1 MKTMLVVLML
11 CVFAASASAA
21 TMVPMSDSS
30 LSAVAAGNGQGG
42 GGGGDDHHGDSDTSL
57 LIETF
62 VIDQGQQNVTALNL
76 VNAGGPVQVG
86 SNILVVTSPEMARID
101 GSTVIQAVVNLQH
114 QECAPCAF
122 DDATLQTGV
131 SGRGQQ
137 NACAVNLVNAA
148 GAVNAGSNI
157 LAVVS
162 CDGPAGI
169 SDSCVAQVVVNG
181 ACQTTPFSF

>member
-30 LSAVAAGNGQGG
+30 LSAVTAGDGHD
-42 GGGGDDHHGDSDTSL
+42 GDGHGSDSEL

-62 VIDQGQQNVTALNL
+62 VTDRGQQNVTALNL

-86 SNILVVTSPEMARID
+86 SNILVVSAPQMARID
-101 GSTVIQAVVNLQH
+101 GSSVVQAVVNLQH

-122 DDATLQTGV
+122 DNATLQTGV
-131 SGRGQQ
+131 SGQGQQ
-137 NACAVNLVNAA
+137 NACALNLVNAA

-169 SDSCVAQVVVNG
+169 SDSCVTQVVLNG
-181 ACQTTPFSF
+181 ACQTTPGPF